1 MQKEQQIQKSS
12 VAMHKRRPDI
22 VAKIRRCSERLMR
35 RNAEA
40 YRKLATR

>member
-1 MQKEQQIQKSS
+1 MQKEQNKKE
-12 VAMHKRRPDI
+12 ATAAHKRRPS
-22 VAKIRRCSERLMR
+22 VAAKIRRCSELLMK